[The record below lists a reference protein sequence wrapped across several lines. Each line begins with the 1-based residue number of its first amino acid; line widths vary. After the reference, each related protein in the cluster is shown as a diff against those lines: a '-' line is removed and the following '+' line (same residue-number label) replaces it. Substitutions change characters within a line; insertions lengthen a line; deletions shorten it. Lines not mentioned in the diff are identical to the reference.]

1 MVALDDDF
9 DATLGDDYSIQG
21 TDSIRTKI
29 EWLAGPCGGRRQ
41 AEPHIK
47 AETDEPSQLLDQ
59 AVMY

>member
-1 MVALDDDF
+1 MVALD
-9 DATLGDDYSIQG
+9 DDYSIQG
-21 TDSIRTKI
+21 TDSIRTEI
-29 EWLAGPCGGRRQ
+29 EWLARPCGGRRQ